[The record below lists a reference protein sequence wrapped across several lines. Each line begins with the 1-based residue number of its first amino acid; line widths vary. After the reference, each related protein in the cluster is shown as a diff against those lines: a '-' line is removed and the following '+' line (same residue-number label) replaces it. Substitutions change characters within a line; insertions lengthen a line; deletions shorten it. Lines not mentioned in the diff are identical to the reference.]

1 MILSMYLQGLI
12 RLIDDFSEFDIV
24 SAKSFL
30 SFIWVFFEFF
40 GVCSELLGLAYTL
53 SNFLELR
60 DPLI

>member
-1 MILSMYLQGLI
+1 MYLQGLI
-12 RLIDDFSEFDIV
+12 RVIDDFSEFDIV
-24 SAKSFL
+24 SAKS
-30 SFIWVFFEFF
+30 FFEFF